1 MKAVLDRTLQKQ
13 NRLINNSNNN
23 NENNASFNHNH
34 ILTIIVFAEENLH
47 DSQTVLNVQSIL
59 YL

>member
-1 MKAVLDRTLQKQ
+1 MKKMPST
-13 NRLINNSNNN
+13 I
-23 NENNASFNHNH
+23 NH
-34 ILTIIVFAEENLH
+34 ILTITVFAEENLH

>member
-1 MKAVLDRTLQKQ
+1 MPST
-13 NRLINNSNNN
+13 I
-23 NENNASFNHNH
+23 NH
-34 ILTIIVFAEENLH
+34 ILTITVFAEENLH